1 MPLEP
6 LPFNCRGATSD
17 NGKARSFRD
26 GGPDLD
32 AVTKQFKGSPNYE
45 EPEAETFAP
54 SFVQP
59 FKCLKH
65 PRKVFWCNANSRVV
79 DVYSNLTTETAAPD
93 ENAPSRIGVLNGV
106 GQQIAQDTL

>member
-54 SFVQP
+54 SFVDTSSV
-59 FKCLKH
+59 CRIL
-65 PRKVFWCNANSRVV
+65 VV
-79 DVYSNLTTETAAPD
+79 S
-93 ENAPSRIGVLNGV
+93 
-106 GQQIAQDTL
+106 AQFLE